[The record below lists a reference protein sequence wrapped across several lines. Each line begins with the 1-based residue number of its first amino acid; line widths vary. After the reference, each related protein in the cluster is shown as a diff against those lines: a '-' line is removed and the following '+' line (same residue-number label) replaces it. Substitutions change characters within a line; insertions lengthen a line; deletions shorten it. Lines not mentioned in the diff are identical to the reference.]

1 MRSGDR
7 LGRGA
12 SAAPKRLCVVVPVHN
27 EAENLPELAGRLAK
41 AAATLNGWTTE
52 TIFVDD
58 GSGDDSVV
66 VLEQIRASGMP
77 VGYVRLSRN
86 FGHQAALCAGLEAGE
101 GDAYVTLDS
110 DLQHPPEEI
119 PQMIAQHETG
129 YDVVQMVRAD
139 PAAGGKGI
147 FSRVFYRIF
156 NHLSDTQIVP
166 NAADFRLMGRRVRDV
181 LVRIPE
187 REKFLRGLIPSLGF
201 RQVMLEYHEGQR
213 LHGRPTYSFRASLRL
228 ARKALFDYSI
238 VPLQAVF
245 WLGMFISLMSF
256 CFGLGHLITKLIYR
270 DSITPGFTDTIT
282 AIFFLSGCIL
292 ASLGTLGRYLMMIL
306 EQVRGRPAFVIMDR
320 VPGGAIEQATVTQA
334 VTERVPTGAA
344 VVEMSGT
351 EAPAGRETPE
361 TGAVISK
368 RRTA

>member
-1 MRSGDR
+1 
-7 LGRGA
+7 
-12 SAAPKRLCVVVPVHN
+12 LCVVVPVHN
-27 EAENLPELAGRLAK
+27 EADNLPELAARLAK
-41 AAATLNGWTTE
+41 VAGTLDGWTTE
-52 TIFVDD
+52 AVFVDD
-58 GSGDDSVV
+58 GSGDESVA
-66 VLEQIRASGMP
+66 VLDQLRASGVP
-77 VGYVRLSRN
+77 VGYVRLSKN
-86 FGHQAALCAGLEAGE
+86 YGHQAAMCAGLEAAE

-119 PQMIAQHETG
+119 PQMIAQHESG

-139 PAAGGKGI
+139 PTAGGKGV

-156 NHLSDTQIVP
+156 NHLSDTRIVP
-166 NAADFRLMGRRVRDV
+166 NAADFRLISRRVRDV

-201 RQVMLEYHEGQR
+201 RQVLLEFHEAQR
-213 LHGRPTYSFRASLRL
+213 VHGKPTYSFSSSLRL
-228 ARKALFDYSI
+228 ARKALFDYST

-245 WLGMFISLMSF
+245 WMGMFISLMSF

-292 ASLGTLGRYLMMIL
+292 ASLGTVGRYLMMIL
-306 EQVRGRPAFVIMDR
+306 EQVRGRPSFVVMDR
-320 VPGGAIEQATVTQA
+320 VQGGALEQAASGA
-334 VTERVPTGAA
+334 VAADPAVLPTPTPMPG
-344 VVEMSGT
+344 
-351 EAPAGRETPE
+351 APAVLETPE
-361 TGAVISK
+361 PRPIPSK